1 MPGPDGLS
9 AGFPLT
15 MRQQQIVAM
24 VLAFAAGLLLGRSDL
39 TPCERPK
46 PRGERSVQPP
56 RADTDGAAP
65 RTPRP
70 RSSLARPAYEPADRR
85 ETPSDSRG
93 ALYSGLGTGSDLE
106 QLRSEYAEALRQLGL
121 PESDVEAAA
130 QQFGLPTPEVEYQA
144 NPVTPV
150 VDPSPAELA
159 YDLEQALLDLGI
171 TAEEARGASDRFLEQ
186 MEPSSALAEQ
196 GTDSPN
202 SAAEAA
208 GVAMDH

>member
-1 MPGPDGLS
+1 M
-9 AGFPLT
+9 
-15 MRQQQIVAM
+15 
-24 VLAFAAGLLLGRSDL
+24 
-39 TPCERPK
+39 
-46 PRGERSVQPP
+46 
-56 RADTDGAAP
+56 
-65 RTPRP
+65 
-70 RSSLARPAYEPADRR
+70 
-85 ETPSDSRG
+85 
-93 ALYSGLGTGSDLE
+93 
-106 QLRSEYAEALRQLGL
+106 
-121 PESDVEAAA
+121 EAAA

-202 SAAEAA
+202 SAVEAA